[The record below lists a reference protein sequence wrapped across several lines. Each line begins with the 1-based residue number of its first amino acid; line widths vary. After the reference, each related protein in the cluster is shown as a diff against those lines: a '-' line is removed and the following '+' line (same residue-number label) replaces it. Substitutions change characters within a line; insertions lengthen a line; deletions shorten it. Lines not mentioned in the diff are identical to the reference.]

1 MTLEIASEREVVGF
15 EPVPV
20 IDGAEAPV
28 VGDSD
33 IHILYAA
40 VGEAMARWEV
50 FELAFA
56 NLYSRFAGY
65 PYWLA
70 KVRHFGASNPGFAQ
84 RLEAIEAAADRFFD
98 DPAQAE
104 PRERDNRRYFRD
116 ICRRA
121 AILFDVRDRIA
132 QGLARPA
139 EGQGGEVRFVL
150 QPPWHIDP
158 QRIIEHAI
166 GSREIANLSQA
177 FVDLAEDTDNLNRR
191 YVAYSH

>member
-1 MTLEIASEREVVGF
+1 MTLEIASDREIAGF

-20 IDGAEAPV
+20 IAGAEAPV
-28 VGDSD
+28 VGDLD
-33 IHILYAA
+33 IRILYTA

-56 NLYSRFAGY
+56 NLYSRFVGY

-70 KVRHFGASNPGFAQ
+70 KVRHFGACNPSFAQ

-98 DPAQAE
+98 DAARDE
-104 PRERDNRRYFRD
+104 PCERDNRRNFRD

-121 AILFDVRDRIA
+121 AILSDVRDRIA
-132 QGLARPA
+132 QGLARPVDND
-139 EGQGGEVRFVL
+139 GGPARFAL